1 MTNGAEYDIIIL
13 DKYQVNKTAK
23 IIRKEKQMKLRK
35 RIIAGFLSAL
45 FILCSVSLPVA
56 AAADPYTW
64 DGTSVLAADRT
75 YYIKSNI
82 TLSKSLTV
90 PAGTV
95 MVLLSGTSVTVPY
108 GITLDIKGRLVAD
121 NGASLIINGTLNT
134 YGGSALDI
142 DGTMSAS
149 GRSAVSLSGVTLLSD
164 TAQTAFAGTLDVNS
178 DFTSYGEIGVTGTA
192 RFSAKSYIGGKLEIR
207 NNAQVINTGAMTLGN
222 DCSYTLKGMF
232 TNSENGS
239 VTDNRRAYDNSAMS
253 VETISLYTTN
263 ALTGIDVSWA
273 QGDTIDWTKVKSS
286 GIDFAM
292 IRSSRGRI
300 SDDYPMTSDT
310 YFHENM
316 KGAMQNGIP
325 AGVYHYCYAETV
337 EEARDEAKFVLSL
350 ISGYEISYPVVF
362 DIEDQWYVKNGYSK
376 QTLTAM
382 TEAFCEEIANAGYLP
397 VVYSYASFFNSYLDM
412 TALSKYPVWV
422 AHVDTDKPAYSGT
435 YFMWQYSWE
444 GSISGIDG
452 NVDMDHCYVDFDAYT
467 RKFGLNGRK

>member
-13 DKYQVNKTAK
+13 DKYQVNKTAE

-82 TLSKSLTV
+82 TLGKSLTV

-121 NGASLIINGTLNT
+121 NGSSLIINGTLNT

-164 TAQTAFAGTLDVNS
+164 TAQTAFAGNLDVNS

-192 RFSAKSYIGGKLEIR
+192 RFNAKSYIGGKLEIR
-207 NNAQVINTGAMTLGN
+207 NNAQVINTGTVTLGN
-222 DCSYTLKGMF
+222 DCSYTLKG
-232 TNSENGS
+232 
-239 VTDNRRAYDNSAMS
+239 
-253 VETISLYTTN
+253 
-263 ALTGIDVSWA
+263 
-273 QGDTIDWTKVKSS
+273 
-286 GIDFAM
+286 
-292 IRSSRGRI
+292 
-300 SDDYPMTSDT
+300 
-310 YFHENM
+310 
-316 KGAMQNGIP
+316 
-325 AGVYHYCYAETV
+325 
-337 EEARDEAKFVLSL
+337 LSL
-350 ISGYEISYPVVF
+350 IHI
-362 DIEDQWYVKNGYSK
+362 
-376 QTLTAM
+376 
-382 TEAFCEEIANAGYLP
+382 
-397 VVYSYASFFNSYLDM
+397 
-412 TALSKYPVWV
+412 
-422 AHVDTDKPAYSGT
+422 
-435 YFMWQYSWE
+435 
-444 GSISGIDG
+444 
-452 NVDMDHCYVDFDAYT
+452 
-467 RKFGLNGRK
+467 

>member
-13 DKYQVNKTAK
+13 DKYPVNKTAE

-95 MVLLSGTSVTVPY
+95 MVLLRGTSVTVPY

-121 NGASLIINGTLNT
+121 NGASLIINGTLNA

-192 RFSAKSYIGGKLEIR
+192 RFNAKAISAE
-207 NNAQVINTGAMTLGN
+207 
-222 DCSYTLKGMF
+222 
-232 TNSENGS
+232 
-239 VTDNRRAYDNSAMS
+239 
-253 VETISLYTTN
+253 
-263 ALTGIDVSWA
+263 SW
-273 QGDTIDWTKVKSS
+273 
-286 GIDFAM
+286 
-292 IRSSRGRI
+292 R
-300 SDDYPMTSDT
+300 
-310 YFHENM
+310 
-316 KGAMQNGIP
+316 
-325 AGVYHYCYAETV
+325 
-337 EEARDEAKFVLSL
+337 
-350 ISGYEISYPVVF
+350 
-362 DIEDQWYVKNGYSK
+362 
-376 QTLTAM
+376 
-382 TEAFCEEIANAGYLP
+382 
-397 VVYSYASFFNSYLDM
+397 
-412 TALSKYPVWV
+412 
-422 AHVDTDKPAYSGT
+422 
-435 YFMWQYSWE
+435 
-444 GSISGIDG
+444 
-452 NVDMDHCYVDFDAYT
+452 
-467 RKFGLNGRK
+467 

>member
-13 DKYQVNKTAK
+13 DKYPVNKIAE

-82 TLSKSLTV
+82 TLGKSLTV

-95 MVLLSGTSVTVPY
+95 MVLLRGTSVTVPY

-149 GRSAVSLSGVTLLSD
+149 GRSAVSLSGVTLLSN
-164 TAQTAFAGTLDVNS
+164 TAQTAFAGTLDANS

-192 RFSAKSYIGGKLEIR
+192 RFNAKSYIGGKLEIR
-207 NNAQVINTGAMTLGN
+207 NNAQVINTGTMTLGN

-232 TNSENGS
+232 TNSGS
-239 VTDNRRAYDNSAMS
+239 GSCTDNRRATDASAMS
-253 VETISLYTTN
+253 VETISLYTTD

-273 QGDTIDWTKVKSS
+273 QGDTIDWAKVKSS

-316 KGAMQNGIP
+316 KGTMQNGIP

-412 TALSKYPVWV
+412 TGFQSIPCGWLTLTPTSLHTAEHILC
-422 AHVDTDKPAYSGT
+422 
-435 YFMWQYSWE
+435 
-444 GSISGIDG
+444 GSIRGRAVSAESTAMLIWITAMLTLMRIQGSSG
-452 NVDMDHCYVDFDAYT
+452 
-467 RKFGLNGRK
+467 

>member
-13 DKYQVNKTAK
+13 DKYPVNKTAE

-82 TLSKSLTV
+82 TLGKSLTV

-95 MVLLSGTSVTVPY
+95 MVLLRGTSVTVPY

-192 RFSAKSYIGGKLEIR
+192 RFNAKSYIGGKLEIR

-232 TNSENGS
+232 TNS
-239 VTDNRRAYDNSAMS
+239 
-253 VETISLYTTN
+253 
-263 ALTGIDVSWA
+263 
-273 QGDTIDWTKVKSS
+273 K
-286 GIDFAM
+286 
-292 IRSSRGRI
+292 
-300 SDDYPMTSDT
+300 
-310 YFHENM
+310 
-316 KGAMQNGIP
+316 NGIP

-382 TEAFCEEIANAGYLP
+382 AEAFCEEIANAGYLP

-452 NVDMDHCYVDFDAYT
+452 DVDMDHCYVDFDAYT

>member
-1 MTNGAEYDIIIL
+1 M
-13 DKYQVNKTAK
+13 K
-23 IIRKEKQMKLRK
+23 IKK
-35 RIIAGFLSAL
+35 RIIAGFLSAV

-56 AAADPYTW
+56 AAVDPYTW
-64 DGTSVLAADRT
+64 DGVSSLVSGRT

-82 TLSKSLTV
+82 TLSSDVTI
-90 PAGTV
+90 PENTV
-95 MVLLSGTSVTVPY
+95 MIVLAGASVTVPY
-108 GITLDIKGRLVAD
+108 GNKFNIGGKLAAD
-121 NGASLIINGTLNT
+121 NGASLIINGSLIQENSSSLT
-134 YGGSALDI
+134 I
-142 DGTMSAS
+142 DGTMSGGGKS
-149 GRSAVSLSGVTLLSD
+149 SVTLSGNVLFSE
-164 TAQTAFAGTLDVNS
+164 TAQTSFAGTLAVNS
-178 DFTSYGEIGVTGTA
+178 GLTSYGEIGVTGQA
-192 RFSAKSYIGGKLEIR
+192 DLSGESYIDGRFEIKSG
-207 NNAQVINTGAMTLGN
+207 AEVKNTGSLTLGK
-222 DCSYTLKGMF
+222 DCSYTLGGMF
-232 TNSENGS
+232 TNSKSGS

-253 VETISLYTTN
+253 VETISLYTSD

-273 QGDTIDWTKVKSS
+273 QGDSIDWAKVKKS

-316 KGAMQNGIP
+316 KGAIQNGIP

-362 DIEDQWYVKNGYSK
+362 DIEDQWYIKNGYSK

-412 TALSKYPVWV
+412 SALSKYPVWV

-435 YFMWQYSWE
+435 YFLWQYSWE
-444 GSISGIDG
+444 GDISGIDG
-452 NVDMDHCYVDFDAYT
+452 DVDMDHCYVDFDAYT